1 MQRMLGCSGWIS
13 GDISIGDGRAWAA
26 QGGGS
31 PSPEVLQSVGM
42 WHLGTRQWDWGG
54 VGFNGLR

>member
-1 MQRMLGCSGWIS
+1 MLGCSGWIS